1 MQHGL
6 MLLHADIFQGI
17 HKIQVKVRER
27 YILGGKQANKKEK
40 RGSTR
45 NSKAAKKI
53 PRSGTVTDT
62 IKTSII
68 YIKKTRLPTSETN
81 LRDLE
86 GGTLRA
92 SLVSWPKGFSN
103 SFATSFKHQ
112 MLSKSKKERIGPAI
126 GDRVKTMTY
135 LIKISCEF
143 QRYMLPRLNGIP
155 SSKSLR
161 AIRQDLKIF
170 HQVALE

>member
-1 MQHGL
+1 MSV
-6 MLLHADIFQGI
+6 IS
-17 HKIQVKVRER
+17 
-27 YILGGKQANKKEK
+27 LGEQANKKEK

-53 PRSGTVTDT
+53 PRSCTVTDT